1 MGFTTRRAALKR
13 KSCGLTPPT
22 LASSFAATI
31 VLAPTFCWWQ
41 ARLAD
46 APGEYNVSV
55 PDMID
60 VNLVRASFS
69 IQSL

>member
-1 MGFTTRRAALKR
+1 M
-13 KSCGLTPPT
+13 KSCGPDAPT

-41 ARLAD
+41 ARFAN

-55 PDMID
+55 PDMVH

-69 IQSL
+69 IQSLRRAIYRKC